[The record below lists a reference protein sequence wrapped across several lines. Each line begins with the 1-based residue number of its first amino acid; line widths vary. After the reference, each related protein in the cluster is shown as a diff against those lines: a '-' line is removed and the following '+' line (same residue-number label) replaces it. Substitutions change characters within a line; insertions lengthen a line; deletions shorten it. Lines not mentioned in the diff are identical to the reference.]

1 MISMEPKYGFVRKE
15 LRMSKLKC
23 TIKEKALA
31 KIKKDIENSRDLAE
45 ASEKFVA
52 YQNEIKKAYE
62 DFLHNLCQESLAS
75 RL

>member
-1 MISMEPKYGFVRKE
+1 
-15 LRMSKLKC
+15 MSKPKC
-23 TIKEKALA
+23 TIEEKALE

-52 YQNEIKKAYE
+52 YQNAIQKAYE
-62 DFLHNLCQESLAS
+62 DFLHNICHESLAS